1 MLNTLLLLLRRLS
14 REKLREGLL
23 PFLQH
28 LEIDLRNPVVDLVA
42 AHGLAHRDALLRSAE
57 PHPSQDGDALPLPED
72 AAPHGKSA
80 VVRPPRKLEF
90 IAGHAERVPLEGLAD
105 VHADQ
110 RLRFLLLFS
119 LFSRR
124 TTTIFLR

>member
-14 REKLREGLL
+14 REKLRDG
-23 PFLQH
+23 
-28 LEIDLRNPVVDLVA
+28 
-42 AHGLAHRDALLRSAE
+42 LLRSAE

-110 RLRFLLLFS
+110 RLRFRLLDLLLVG
-119 LFSRR
+119 LSR
-124 TTTIFLR
+124 LRVPDG